1 MRSNRYRRSSD
12 LRFGWRFDRDGLH
25 AAGVRRSIRSGYR
38 LDARSSAIGDGMTLF
53 LVIAG
58 FALLAAGTWRQSAL
72 IFGNVP
78 RPSIRHALLGGGF
91 VVLAGSLVPV
101 LDGDDPSRALVEWFG
116 QLTLGAIGLLVAMWL
131 RQQKRR

>member
-1 MRSNRYRRSSD
+1 
-12 LRFGWRFDRDGLH
+12 
-25 AAGVRRSIRSGYR
+25 
-38 LDARSSAIGDGMTLF
+38 MTLL

-72 IFGNVP
+72 IFGKVP
-78 RPSIRHALLGGGF
+78 RPVIRHALLGGGF

-101 LDGDDPSRALVEWFG
+101 LDGDDPSLALVEWFG
-116 QLTLGAIGLLVAMWL
+116 QLTLGAVVLLVAMWL